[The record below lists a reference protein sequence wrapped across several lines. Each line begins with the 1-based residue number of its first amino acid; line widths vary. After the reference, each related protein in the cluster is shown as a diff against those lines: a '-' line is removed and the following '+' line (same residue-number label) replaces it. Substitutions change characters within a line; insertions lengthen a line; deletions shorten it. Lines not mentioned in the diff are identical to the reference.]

1 MYLIGLKALLGK
13 VQEEYQKTVKLSQRM
28 PGGRVHL
35 WAMLDYN
42 KPCHIPFP
50 ETIMEAVKKI
60 DSPSIQK
67 FAFAGWKRL
76 QLSSIQAIESANTV
90 RVEGMT
96 EEQFKADTKS
106 AKKDRLDEQQDL
118 KQIIHNME
126 IGKPWGSFRGDIS
139 WWANQ

>member
-1 MYLIGLKALLGK
+1 
-13 VQEEYQKTVKLSQRM
+13 
-28 PGGRVHL
+28 
-35 WAMLDYN
+35 
-42 KPCHIPFP
+42 
-50 ETIMEAVKKI
+50 MEAVKKL